1 MTLAPIDWMMGRH
14 PESTRRERPTGAR
27 RVLGGRPIVA
37 SAPKLFSKEA

>member
-14 PESTRRERPTGAR
+14 PESRRRP
-27 RVLGGRPIVA
+27 PPHVA

>member
-14 PESTRRERPTGAR
+14 PESTRRE
-27 RVLGGRPIVA
+27 LGGRPIVA